1 MAIDSPMVATTI
13 GIMPWRSSGS
23 AMPRLKPQPSTT
35 TATPQV
41 QAKAASS
48 GRPSAPKA
56 SITKAGS
63 ITNSPCA
70 KLMVP
75 EACHSSVKPSAASA

>member
-1 MAIDSPMVATTI
+1 VLEQRVGT
-13 GIMPWRSSGS
+13 
-23 AMPRLKPQPSTT
+23 MPRLKAQPSTS

-41 QAKAASS
+41 ARKAS
-48 GRPSAPKA
+48 GSGSPAAPKA

-63 ITNSPCA
+63 ITNSPWA
-70 KLMVP
+70 KLIVP

>member
-1 MAIDSPMVATTI
+1 MVATTI
-13 GIMPWRSSGS
+13 GISPWRSSGS

-35 TATPQV
+35 TPTTQV
-41 QAKAASS
+41 TMKAIGS
-48 GRPSAPKA
+48 GNPNAENA
-56 SITKAGS
+56 SIVNAGS

-75 EACHSSVKPSAASA
+75 LACHSRVKPRAASA